1 MADELSKQF
10 KSLYDDWGKAIAG
23 RDWDWLERHFAEDFL
38 GTAQPWPTLSVNR
51 QQMLDLD
58 RKIENMDVRWL
69 TVTAQRFG
77 DTVLAS
83 GVVQYHNEAF
93 APGATIGEGM
103 PTGDQLSSFVNGKN
117 VLYIGAWRRNG
128 SLWQIYDHH
137 MIGVV
142 NGLDP

>member
-1 MADELSKQF
+1 MADELSRQF
-10 KSLYDDWGKAIAG
+10 KALYDDWGKAIAG

-69 TVTAQRFG
+69 TVTAHRFG

-93 APGATIGEGM
+93 TPGATIGEGM
-103 PTGDQLSSFVNGKN
+103 PTGDQLSSFVNGKS
-117 VLYIGAWRRNG
+117 VLYIGAWRQNG

>member
-1 MADELSKQF
+1 MADELSTQF

-93 APGATIGEGM
+93 TPGATIGEGM

-117 VLYIGAWRRNG
+117 VLYIGAWRHNG